1 MRVGHDTDF
10 PAASGRSLVS
20 AWAGDGGAPGMP
32 ARLPGLALLA
42 LCYALVARASLLLAF
57 ANTNATPVWPPSGIA
72 FAAVLLIGYRA
83 WPAIMLGAFAANLA
97 TFHANG
103 LPLGGA
109 VALASGAI
117 AAGNTLEALAGAWLV
132 RRYADTTQPIGQL
145 QNVYKFAL
153 VAMAMCLVSSGIGA
167 TTLVFFGLATA
178 DAYATVML
186 TWWVGDTAGV
196 TSSTPAII
204 VWWLERS
211 LSLIHI

>member
-1 MRVGHDTDF
+1 MRIGHDTDS
-10 PAASGRSLVS
+10 PGASERSLVS
-20 AWAGDGGAPGMP
+20 AWTGEAGVPNTRN
-32 ARLPGLALLA
+32 RLVGLALLA

-72 FAAVLLIGYRA
+72 FAAILLIGYRA

-109 VALASGAI
+109 VALASVAI
-117 AAGNTLEALAGAWLV
+117 AAGNTLEALAGTSLI
-132 RRYADTTQPIGQL
+132 RRYADVTQPIGQL

-153 VAMAMCLVSSGIGA
+153 VAMAMCLVSAGIGA
-167 TTLVFFGLATA
+167 TTLVLFGLAGA
-178 DAYATVML
+178 DA
-186 TWWVGDTAGV
+186 
-196 TSSTPAII
+196 
-204 VWWLERS
+204 